1 MSVQAE
7 IEDLASQTFAL
18 SIMVVGICQHVS
30 KISPEFSSAIRAAFD
45 DAANHT
51 ETIGFVIQSA
61 PPQHFTKAVRV
72 IEELRTA
79 VFGKQ
84 QKPTDIV

>member
-1 MSVQAE
+1 MSVKDE
-7 IEDLASQTFAL
+7 IEDLASQAFAL
-18 SIMVVGICQHVS
+18 SIMVVAICQHVS
-30 KISPEFSSAIRAAFD
+30 KLSPELSSAIKSAFD
-45 DAANHT
+45 DAANNT
-51 ETIGFVIQSA
+51 ETIGFVVQSA